1 MASKSALTADEPLP
15 KILVTGAAGFL
26 GQQVVRCAQA
36 AGAQVHA
43 TDRRRDG
50 LPVDLDFR
58 QADICAPETLRG
70 TFAGIDC
77 VVHLAGLAHVFGKSR
92 AVVAPFHKV
101 NTAGTAHVA
110 RAAAEAGVRAF
121 VLVSSVSVYG
131 RHDAQPV
138 DESFPCYPETP
149 YAESK
154 YDAEKRATEIAKAA
168 GMRLTILRLATL
180 YGEGDP
186 GNVARLFRAI
196 DRRRF
201 VWIGDGSNR
210 KSLIHR
216 EDAAKACVTAA
227 MSAMGPAGEVRTY
240 NVAAPPC
247 TMRQIVETIADA
259 LSRRLPTWR
268 VPAAMAVHG
277 SRVASM
283 LMFGRTRLGGLPD
296 TLRKWLAED
305 TYAGDRFQRAFHFQP
320 EVSLAEGIRREAN
333 WFRQS
338 ATVHRVRRGQ
348 AHFSAA
354 TAEK

>member
-1 MASKSALTADEPLP
+1 MSR
-15 KILVTGAAGFL
+15 ILITGAAGFL
-26 GQQVVRCAQA
+26 GRRVVRCAQA
-36 AGAQVHA
+36 AGVQVRA
-43 TDRRRDG
+43 TDRQRDG
-50 LPVDLDFR
+50 FPENLDFR
-58 QADICAPETLRG
+58 PADIRVPETLRG
-70 TFAGIDC
+70 LFEGIDC
-77 VVHLAGLAHVFGKSR
+77 VMHVAGLAHVFDKSR
-92 AVVAPFHKV
+92 AAAAPFHEV
-101 NTAGTAHVA
+101 NALGAECVA
-110 RAAAEAGVRAF
+110 RAAAKAGVAAM

-131 RHDAQPV
+131 RHKQPLV
-138 DESFPCYPETP
+138 DETFPCDPETP

-154 YDAEKRATEIAKAA
+154 YQAEQLAAAVARTA
-168 GMRLTILRLATL
+168 GMRLIILRLATL

-186 GNVARLFRAI
+186 GNVARLIRAI
-196 DRRRF
+196 DRKRF
-201 VWIGDGSNR
+201 VWIGDGSNQ
-210 KSLIHR
+210 KSLIYR